1 MISIYSFFGF
11 FGNPLLMFIVTR
23 PQFRDKSLFRFLAIS
38 SFFNMWR
45 LIMWIMATFSSTIGI
60 NSSPIAC
67 KMFYYFGY
75 LPHESSTWIELWS
88 GIDRYISVKFPQNLK
103 FRNTLKYQALI
114 VLIIMVINMLL
125 NIAYPIEV
133 DVVSNVCLVTKF
145 SLALANSIAMT
156 FHSTLIPGVLMVL
169 FTILIYKQLSYQRK
183 KFNQNKQERN
193 FIFKNIDFSLRTLF
207 GMLCTI
213 WNLFSRR

>member
-1 MISIYSFFGF
+1 MSNITQGALELQKKKTISMISIYSFFGF

-88 GIDRYISVKFPQNLK
+88 GIDRQF
-103 FRNTLKYQALI
+103 
-114 VLIIMVINMLL
+114 
-125 NIAYPIEV
+125 
-133 DVVSNVCLVTKF
+133 
-145 SLALANSIAMT
+145 
-156 FHSTLIPGVLMVL
+156 
-169 FTILIYKQLSYQRK
+169 
-183 KFNQNKQERN
+183 
-193 FIFKNIDFSLRTLF
+193 
-207 GMLCTI
+207 
-213 WNLFSRR
+213 